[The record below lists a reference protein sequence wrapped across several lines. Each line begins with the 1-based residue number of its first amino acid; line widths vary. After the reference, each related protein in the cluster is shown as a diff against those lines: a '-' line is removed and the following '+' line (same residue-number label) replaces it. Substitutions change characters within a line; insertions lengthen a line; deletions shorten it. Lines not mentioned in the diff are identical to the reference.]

1 MASTLGGNK
10 AVSVQERIKQLIE
23 QGVPLTEATDQ
34 AHREAVAAT
43 ELMFP
48 TTEGDRPPPG
58 VTTAVTFGDA
68 PTRPLSGVTTAA
80 TFGDGS
86 TGISARPSP
95 YFQLGEKIDVQS
107 HSDWIKALYKNILKR
122 DVDPT
127 YDGHQYWMSEL
138 EKRTSKVDIENYFR
152 DVARKES
159 GEMQ

>member
-58 VTTAVTFGDA
+58 VTTA
-68 PTRPLSGVTTAA
+68 A

-86 TGISARPSP
+86 TGTRAGLQNLLRELTSQASCKSR
-95 YFQLGEKIDVQS
+95 L
-107 HSDWIKALYKNILKR
+107 
-122 DVDPT
+122 
-127 YDGHQYWMSEL
+127 SEL
-138 EKRTSKVDIENYFR
+138 MSQASCKLCLTALR
-152 DVARKES
+152 
-159 GEMQ
+159 G